1 MSFFTI
7 KLGLGSKMKGIIL
20 VALLGVGFLS
30 VNMTIEAAEYKD
42 STFVVE
48 KSTETIPFE
57 ELAETD
63 KAVEL
68 PEGSFLHGEA
78 VIGSLGQDQDDRTV
92 VDSDTAT
99 ISVIVAEARET

>member
-1 MSFFTI
+1 
-7 KLGLGSKMKGIIL
+7 MKRMIL

-30 VNMTIEAAEYKD
+30 VNMITEAAEYKEN
-42 STFVVE
+42 TRVLE
-48 KSTETIPFE
+48 KSTETVPFD

-63 KAVEL
+63 KVVEL
-68 PEGSFLHGEA
+68 PDGSFLHGEA

-99 ISVIVAEARET
+99 ISVTVAEARET